1 MQRQDGRYIKNNKI
15 GRKVMNKR
23 YFLFFMT
30 LTIGFILAFGDV
42 SALFAQETDA
52 EEFTLEEIIVT
63 AQKREENQQK
73 VPIAM
78 EVIKGDTLAL
88 MGKDNVDDIL
98 KDVSNVMINTS
109 SDGMR
114 VSMRGIADDSGVME
128 GQHVGG
134 STVAIN
140 VDGAY
145 NNMSNVGN
153 NLFDVERVEVLFGPQ
168 STMYG
173 SNSPGGI
180 INVETANPKTDQFS
194 ASGTVEY
201 GTSNLLNVQA
211 MLNAPVVQDKFALRL
226 AANKSLLDSYVQ
238 PDSKANDTTAVRLKA
253 LWSATDTFEITVTGN
268 WQNMINGGM
277 MSGGVVP
284 FVNQDDVEDPWTWD
298 GQGVGNSE
306 DQTTKGVNANIVW
319 NTSIG
324 NFELIPSYNESE
336 STGRE
341 TRTQESFPGGPMVTQ
356 TFDMGRGNTQE
367 GADLRI
373 TNSADFTLFTWILGG
388 TYYKSEQKNTTD
400 YVDPTSVDESRTTTQ
415 SKEAIYANATVP
427 ISDRFRLNGGYRQ
440 SWDESKSTSTG
451 NRAETSGNPEGYNKP
466 DYKAGLEYDA
476 AENVMLYGNYASSY
490 RSGDSMAMADADGNY
505 PDPEELDSYTIGLK
519 SRWLENKL
527 QFNVT
532 AYWYDYKN
540 KLCTGFK
547 QATGL
552 TEEDLGDDYI
562 SIGVDDRGNPSAV
575 QTPDGQYPTM
585 DVDPVTGAPTDAD
598 KNGEYGDIYNFQ
610 INDPNSQGTG
620 TFTSK
625 GIDLQTTWVPTGSDR
640 VNLSISYLDAQWETL
655 SFHYYWSM
663 YWPDE
668 NYEGLTPTN
677 SPKWSVTGNYEH
689 VFMLGGFG
697 TLTPRIDL
705 YYKSEYSMI
714 WNPADKDP
722 LGYGV
727 QEAYTTFDLSAALD
741 HSSGRWSLNAYC
753 KNVTNYAVKK
763 SYMGMMS
770 YTMMIGDPRTYGAS
784 LSVRF

>member
-1 MQRQDGRYIKNNKI
+1 
-15 GRKVMNKR
+15 MNKR
-23 YFLFFMT
+23 YFMFFMT
-30 LTIGFILAFGDV
+30 LTIGFILALGDV
-42 SALFAQETDA
+42 SALFAQETA
-52 EEFTLEEIIVT
+52 SEEFTLEEIIVT

-180 INVETANPKTDQFS
+180 INVETANPKTDRFS
-194 ASGTVEY
+194 ASGSVEY
-201 GTSNLLNVQA
+201 GTSNLLNMQA
-211 MLNAPVVQDKFALRL
+211 MLNAPVVQDRFALRL

-238 PDSKANDTTAVRLKA
+238 PDTKANDTTAVRLKA
-253 LWSATDTFEITVTGN
+253 LWSATDTFEVTVTGN

-306 DQTTKGVNANIVW
+306 DQTTQGVSANIVW

-400 YVDPTSVDESRTTTQ
+400 YVDPTTVDESRTTTQ
-415 SKEAIYANATVP
+415 SKEAIYANITYP
-427 ISDRFRLNGGYRQ
+427 LSDRFRMNGGYRQ
-440 SWDESKSTSTG
+440 SWDKSESTSTG
-451 NRAETSGNPEGYNKP
+451 GMMAGSSGNPSGYNKP

-476 AENVMLYGNYASSY
+476 AENVMIYGNYASSY
-490 RSGDSMAMADADGNY
+490 RSGDSMAMPDANGNY
-505 PDPEELDSYTIGLK
+505 PDPEELDSYTIGAK

-527 QFNVT
+527 QFNIA
-532 AYWYDYKN
+532 AYYYDYKN
-540 KLCTGFK
+540 KLCTGYK
-547 QATGL
+547 EATGL
-552 TEEDLGDDYI
+552 TEYAFGYDAITASDD
-562 SIGVDDRGNPSAV
+562 GRGNASA
-575 QTPDGQYPTM
+575 TFEPDGQYPTM
-585 DVDPVTGAPTDAD
+585 DPNNPAQ
-598 KNGEYGDIYNFQ
+598 IYTFKL
-610 INDPNSQGTG
+610 NDPNSQGTG
-620 TFTSK
+620 SFTSK
-625 GIDLQTTWVPTGSDR
+625 GVDLQTTWVPTGSDR
-640 VNLSISYLDAQWETL
+640 VNLSISYLDSRWETL

-663 YWPDE
+663 IFPDE

-677 SPKWSVTGNYEH
+677 APKWSVTGNYEH
-689 VFMLGGFG
+689 VFMLGGVG
-697 TLTPRIDL
+697 TLTPRVDI

-722 LGYGV
+722 YGYGT